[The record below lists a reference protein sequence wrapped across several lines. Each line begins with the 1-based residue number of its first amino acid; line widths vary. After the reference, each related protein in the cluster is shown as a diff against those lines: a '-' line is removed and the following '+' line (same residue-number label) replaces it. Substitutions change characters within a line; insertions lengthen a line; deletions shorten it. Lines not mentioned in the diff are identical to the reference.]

1 MTLPPSPKKLH
12 LINGSLYLP
21 LTSHVSGTILEHP
34 GFLTF
39 VMMIWSTDEEAESR
53 VDMDKDAGMKV
64 CKHTPF
70 HAHPPLTPVLWSPVP
85 SAKRQRQEPT
95 LVFMTVKRMFS
106 AACHSA
112 ASCFPKQQPP
122 RIRPSHPSYYG
133 LVKCQGH
140 TLHTIMS

>member
-21 LTSHVSGTILEHP
+21 LISHVSGTILGHP
-34 GFLTF
+34 CFLTF
-39 VMMIWSTDEEAESR
+39 VILIWSTDEEAESQ
-53 VDMDKDAGMKV
+53 VDTDKDAGMKV
-64 CKHTPF
+64 CEHTPF
-70 HAHPPLTPVLWSPVP
+70 RAHPPLTPVLWSSVP
-85 SAKRQRQEPT
+85 SAKRQRQELT
-95 LVFMTVKRMFS
+95 LVFMTVKCMLS

-122 RIRPSHPSYYG
+122 RTQPSHPSCYG

-140 TLHTIMS
+140 TLHAIVS